1 MSRIYLREDYNSV
14 IMYPP
19 CLVVMEKILPEL
31 RIRVAHHLREKG
43 YSQTRIAAFLHVS
56 QAMISKYLSQ
66 DVPELHEAVDE
77 VAEEL
82 AQMMI
87 EEKDRREIT
96 LYLCQNCF
104 RWREGGRICDLHA
117 FSECTVCTDLRNPRI
132 MSEKQQVIHK
142 IKEALVILQSDP
154 SVMEVMP
161 EVRMNVAMALENA
174 STPMDVAAV
183 PGRLIPV
190 HGIVTAVSN
199 PEFGASHHL
208 ASILIRCG
216 KKAVVNIRYST
227 VIKEAIKHTALTL
240 SPSSDNPEDVLVD
253 EGGFGIEPCAYVFG
267 DDAVEA
273 ALRVRKIAGCL

>member
-1 MSRIYLREDYNSV
+1 
-14 IMYPP
+14 
-19 CLVVMEKILPEL
+19 MEKIFLEL

-56 QAMISKYLSQ
+56 QAMISKYLSPPL
-66 DVPELHEAVDE
+66 PELDEELDE

-82 AQMMI
+82 AHMMS
-87 EEKDRREIT
+87 EGKNQQEIM
-96 LYLCQNCF
+96 LYLCQTCF

-117 FSECTVCTDLRNPRI
+117 VKECTVCTDLRNPTI
-132 MSEKQQVIHK
+132 MSEKQKVIHK

-154 SVMEVMP
+154 SIIEVMP
-161 EVRMNVAMALENA
+161 EVRMNVAMALDHA

-190 HGIVTAVSN
+190 HGTVTAVSD

-208 ASILIRCG
+208 ASILITCG
-216 KKAVVNIRYST
+216 KKAVVNIRYSKS
-227 VIKEAIKHTALTL
+227 IKGAIIEAGLAL

-267 DDAVEA
+267 EDAVEA
-273 ALRVRKIAGCL
+273 ALRVRRIAMSL